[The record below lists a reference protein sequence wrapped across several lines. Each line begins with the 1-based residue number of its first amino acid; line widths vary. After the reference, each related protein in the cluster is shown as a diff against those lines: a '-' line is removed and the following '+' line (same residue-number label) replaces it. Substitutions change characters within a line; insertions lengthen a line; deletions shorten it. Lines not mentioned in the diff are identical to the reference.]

1 MRDVENGWVDNHGT
15 GKFPLLTA
23 VSTGNL
29 SDVEQVLETWP
40 NLEASNES
48 GLTALQIALKRGDE
62 EIVDALIKA
71 GAALGRQRVDD
82 PPMMFHAIDS
92 GRLSLVKRL
101 VQEGCDID
109 EKNLEGYNSLDYSA
123 LLGHHEIIAYILDLE
138 DLKSSSEPIEDW
150 SEIADSVALRR
161 FIRLG
166 ADPGELS
173 HEARHLICG
182 FGEIQWEKLITD
194 VTREQYSAFAYSCA
208 GRENPEDMSNPF
220 WTAMVRNGLPA
231 HLPRDFFNDELQ
243 YENGMCK
250 SEQPAVWCA
259 NRWGQSWNLLPDG
272 RSVLIGGYH
281 EDGGFPDFCI
291 YNDVIIVSEE
301 LDVQIYGY
309 PFEVF
314 PPVDRHTATRIGS
327 DIWIIGGIRYQG
339 QNERQIPVYRLALH
353 DFSMERVATF
363 GQAPGQIY
371 GHTAQ
376 FVRNGI
382 EISGGRFIRETSSQ
396 QIVIQNNQKYRLDI
410 ESLHWTEI
418 KTCSA

>member
-1 MRDVENGWVDNHGT
+1 MRDMENGWVDNHGT
-15 GKFPLLTA
+15 GKYPLLTA

-29 SDVEQVLETWP
+29 SDVQQVLETWP
-40 NLEASNES
+40 NLEASNEN

-71 GAALGRQRVDD
+71 GASLGRQRVDD

-92 GRLSLVKRL
+92 GRVSLVKRL
-101 VQEGCDID
+101 VLEGCDI
-109 EKNLEGYNSLDYSA
+109 EEQNLEGYNSLDYSA

-138 DLKSSSEPIEDW
+138 DLKSSSEPIKDW
-150 SEIADSVALRR
+150 YDIADSVALRR

-173 HEARHLICG
+173 HEARRLICG
-182 FGEIQWEKLITD
+182 FGEIHWEKSISD
-194 VTREQYSAFAYSCA
+194 VTEEQYSAFAYTRA
-208 GRENPEDMSNPF
+208 GFANPGDMSNPF

-231 HLPRDFFNDELQ
+231 HVPRTVFRDDWQL
-243 YENGMCK
+243 ENGMFK
-250 SEQPAVWCA
+250 ADQPTVWCA
-259 NRWGQSWNLLPDG
+259 HRRGQSWNLLPNG
-272 RSVLIGGYH
+272 RSILIGGYH
-281 EDGGFPDFCI
+281 EDSYDPDFCI

-339 QNERQIPVYRLALH
+339 QNERQISVYRLTLRN
-353 DFSMERVATF
+353 FSMERVATF
-363 GQAPGQIY
+363 GEAPDQIY
-371 GHTAQ
+371 GHSAR

-382 EISGGRFIRETSSQ
+382 EISDGRFVRETSEQ
-396 QIVIQNNQKYRLDI
+396 QNGIENNQKYRLDI
-410 ESLHWTEI
+410 ESLNWTEI